1 MLLLDSD
8 FCILQSGFM
17 ATDRI
22 VGIDLGTTNSLVAFM
37 QGESPVVI
45 PGEDGLNL
53 VPSVVALDERNQILV
68 GNAARKYLTETP
80 ERAVYS
86 IKRLIGRGVE
96 DIQDELK
103 LFPFRLAE
111 DLQSGEVLRIK
122 LGEKTFTP
130 PEISAFIL
138 RQLKRNAERYFN
150 APVTKAVITVP
161 AYFNDAQRQATK
173 DAGRIAGLEVLRL
186 VNEPTAASL
195 AYGLDKKQNGIIAVY
210 DLGGGT
216 FDISILKL
224 HDGIFEVIATNGDT
238 HLGGDDIDNLLIR
251 IALDDIRGDLGL
263 DVSRNGEAVAT
274 IRKAVIEA
282 KIALSSESATKLD
295 IELLGGQRYQRE
307 ITREQFEQLI
317 QPIIDRTA
325 GPCRQA
331 MKDAGLKPE
340 QIDEVVLVGGST
352 RIPQVRVLVGQMFRR
367 TAHTD
372 LNPDEVV
379 ALGAAVQARILSGG
393 SEATQDMLL
402 LDVTPLSLGIEV
414 AGGVTDKIILRNST
428 IPASATQHYTTQVD
442 GQANVAIHVLQG
454 ERELAKDC
462 RSLARFD
469 LKGIPPMAAGM
480 PRVEVKFLIDANGIL
495 HVTAREQR
503 SGKEAEIEVQPSYG
517 LTDEQVESMI
527 LESFDSAEED
537 FRQRQVIEA
546 RNEADTI
553 LAALAKGKKS
563 PAWGQLTGDEKKQI
577 AKREKGLNLVKG
589 EEDYQA
595 IRSAIDALNQGT
607 MRLAE
612 LMMDTAVSTALKGK
626 TMDEADRGEDLEAPH
641 PVAKADF
648 E

>member
-1 MLLLDSD
+1 
-8 FCILQSGFM
+8 M
-17 ATDRI
+17 ANERI
-22 VGIDLGTTNSLVAFM
+22 IGIDLGTTNSLVAFM
-37 QGESPVVI
+37 QSDTPVVI
-45 PGEDGLNL
+45 PGEDGANL
-53 VPSVVALDERNQILV
+53 VPSVVAIDGQDQIIV
-68 GNAARKYLTETP
+68 GNAARKYLIATP

-86 IKRLIGRGVE
+86 IKRLMGRGVE
-96 DIQDELK
+96 DVKEELR

-111 DLQSGEVLRIK
+111 DQQAGEVLRIK
-122 LGEKTFTP
+122 LGEKNFTP
-130 PEISAFIL
+130 PEISGLIL
-138 RQLKRNAERYFN
+138 RQLKRNAERFFN
-150 APVTKAVITVP
+150 APVTQAVITVP

-195 AYGLDKKQNGIIAVY
+195 AYGLDKKQNGLVAVY

-251 IALDDIRGDLGL
+251 IALDDIRGDLNL
-263 DVSRNGEAVAT
+263 DLSRSGEMVAT

-282 KIALSSESATKLD
+282 KIALSSESSTKLD
-295 IELLGGQRYQRE
+295 IELLDGKHYRRE
-307 ITREQFEQLI
+307 ISRELFEQLI
-317 QPIIDRTA
+317 QPVIDRTV
-325 GPCRQA
+325 GPARQA
-331 MKDAGLKPE
+331 LKDAGLKPE

-352 RIPQVRVLVGQMFRR
+352 RIPKVRALVESLFQRKP
-367 TAHTD
+367 HTD

-379 ALGAAVQARILSGG
+379 ALGAAVQANILGGG
-393 SEATQDMLL
+393 SQATQDMLL

-428 IPASATQHYTTQVD
+428 IPASATQYYTTQID

-469 LKGIPPMAAGM
+469 LRGIPGMPAGM
-480 PRVEVKFLIDANGIL
+480 PRIEVKFLIDANGIL
-495 HVTAREQR
+495 HVSAREQR
-503 SGKEAEIEVQPSYG
+503 SGKESEIQVQPSYG

-527 LESFDSAEED
+527 LDSFDYAEED

-553 LAALAKGKKS
+553 LGALEKGKQS
-563 PAWGQLTGDEKKQI
+563 PAWGQLTSDEKKQI
-577 AKREKGLNLVKG
+577 AKFEKALNRVRA
-589 EEDYQA
+589 EDDYQS
-595 IRSAIDALNQGT
+595 IRKAIDALNQGT

-612 LMMDTAVSTALKGK
+612 LMMDTAVSTALQGK
-626 TMDEADRGEDLEAPH
+626 TMDEADMGESPSAGH

-648 E
+648 K